1 MNVAIIGG
9 SLGGLAAGIVLR
21 DLGHE
26 IRIYEKSAGLMDD
39 RGAGI
44 VMQPETMTL
53 LERMRKGSACKVSV
67 SCKTRR
73 YLRRDGGTKAEMPMA
88 QRFTSWGALYHT
100 LRGAFPSDHYIQGHN
115 LRELLPGKLNVR
127 GRFQSGAEFAAD
139 LVVGAD
145 GVDSAVRA
153 HFLPHVR
160 PAYAG
165 YAAWRGTL
173 PEAQTPPAVAEE
185 FQNRFTFY
193 QFPNSH
199 ALCYLIP
206 GANGETARGE
216 RRFNW
221 VWYVNYDATREL
233 PEVLTDRDGR
243 QRRYSLPPG
252 AVRDQWVQ
260 RLREEARRLLPPQF
274 VALVEHTGQPF
285 VQAILDLSVTKMAFG
300 RVCLLGDAAFVP
312 RPHTAASTSKAIGN
326 ALDLARAFAN
336 HPGDIEEALTGW
348 EVPQISLGRH
358 LVQQGQFLGNRSQ
371 FPQSQISIL

>member
-1 MNVAIIGG
+1 
-9 SLGGLAAGIVLR
+9 
-21 DLGHE
+21 
-26 IRIYEKSAGLMDD
+26 
-39 RGAGI
+39 
-44 VMQPETMTL
+44 
-53 LERMRKGSACKVSV
+53 
-67 SCKTRR
+67 
-73 YLRRDGGTKAEMPMA
+73 
-88 QRFTSWGALYHT
+88 
-100 LRGAFPSDHYIQGHN
+100 
-115 LRELLPGKLNVR
+115 VR

>member
-26 IRIYEKSAGLMDD
+26 VRTYEKSAGLMDD

-44 VMQPETMTL
+44 VLQPETMTL
-53 LERMRKGSACKVSV
+53 LERVRRGGADRVSV
-67 SCKTRR
+67 SCETRR
-73 YLRRDGGTKAEMPMA
+73 YLNRDGGTKVEMPMA

-100 LRGAFPSDHYIQGHN
+100 LRGAFPSDHYLQGYH
-115 LRELLPGKLNVR
+115 LTELLPGKRTVR
-127 GRFQSGAEFAAD
+127 GRFRSGAEFAAD

-153 HFLPHVR
+153 HFLPQVR

-165 YAAWRGTL
+165 YVAWRGTL
-173 PEAQTPPAVAEE
+173 PEAETPPAIAED

-199 ALCYLIP
+199 TLCYLIP
-206 GANGETARGE
+206 GANGETAPGQ

-221 VWYVNYDATREL
+221 LWYVNCDAEREL

-243 QRRYSLPPG
+243 SRRHSLPPG
-252 AVRDQWVQ
+252 AVREEWVE
-260 RLREEARRLLPPQF
+260 RLRDEARRLLPPQF
-274 VALVEHTGQPF
+274 VGLIEHTAQPF
-285 VQAILDLSVTKMAFG
+285 VQAILDLSVPNMTFG

-326 ALDLARAFAN
+326 ALELARALAN
-336 HPGDIEEALTGW
+336 HPDDVERALIGW
-348 EVPQISLGRH
+348 ETEQIALGRH
-358 LVQQGQFLGNRSQ
+358 LAQQGQFLGNRSQ
-371 FPQSQISIL
+371 FGTG